1 MKSYILANLAR
12 TGEQHLFNDADFKS
26 FKRKLPTKA
35 NPALIVDR
43 IAEMMRLNNLG
54 SVCVKASNEVELFH
68 EYLDS
73 IYFEGKAEQLAA
85 ESPEE
90 YSLLL
95 NDYLHGRF

>member
-1 MKSYILANLAR
+1 MKNYILANLAR
-12 TGEQHLFNDADFKS
+12 TGEQHLFNDADFKT
-26 FKRKLPTKA
+26 FRRKLPTKV
-35 NPALIVDR
+35 NPSLKAEK
-43 IAEMMRLNNLG
+43 IAEMLRLNNLG
-54 SVCVKASNEVELFH
+54 KICAKASNDVELFH

-90 YSLLL
+90 YSLLF

>member
-1 MKSYILANLAR
+1 MIKKLVIQNLER
-12 TGEQHLFNDADFKS
+12 TGEIHLFNEQDFNC
-26 FKRKLPTKA
+26 FNRKNRNYAHTETKA
-35 NPALIVDR
+35 EN
-43 IAEMMRLNNLG
+43 IANAIRLTKL
-54 SVCVKASNEVELFH
+54 CVKASNSVELFH

-95 NDYLHGRF
+95 NDYLHGRY